1 MRSLFILRKLVQGSI
16 LGPRCSTDRPASKP
30 VSKPGSKPASQP
42 ASQPVSQ
49 ASQPAKQPAS
59 QASQQVSQQSSQA
72 AYQPASKPASEPA
85 SRPASQQAS
94 QPAGKPFSISEIWS
108 PAFRVQESKVPDVFP
123 PPWPTQILVHA
134 DPRLAPAPGLRPR
147 GQASSRSASQPTP
160 QKSFQMDVL
169 KTFLGHIGKT
179 GFEKRKVFIRWIGFS
194 PGSFSGPK

>member
-1 MRSLFILRKLVQGSI
+1 M
-16 LGPRCSTDRPASKP
+16 SKP
-30 VSKPGSKPASQP
+30 VSKPASKPANQPASQSARPASQP
-42 ASQPVSQ
+42 SSQQAKQ
-49 ASQPAKQPAS
+49 ASKPAI
-59 QASQQVSQQSSQA
+59 QQSSQA

-94 QPAGKPFSISEIWS
+94 QPASKPFSISEIWS

-147 GQASSRSASQPTP
+147 GQASSRSASQHTP

-169 KTFLGHIGKT
+169 KTCLGHIGKT
-179 GFEKRKVFIRWIGFS
+179 GFEKRKVFIR
-194 PGSFSGPK
+194 